1 VIKCTVLR
9 LEDALVMKTK
19 GTVRAF
25 DGSRGYG
32 YIQTEKGLEV
42 FVHFS
47 SIQGDMLKTLAAGD
61 RVEFV
66 LEEGY
71 RGPQAQQVV
80 RLN

>member
-1 VIKCTVLR
+1 LGNRVT
-9 LEDALVMKTK
+9 
-19 GTVRAF
+19 GTVVKF

-32 YIQTEKGLEV
+32 YIQADKGLEV
-42 FVHFS
+42 FVHYS
-47 SIQGDMLKTLAAGD
+47 AIQGDGLRTLTAGD

-71 RGPQAQQVV
+71 RGPQAQQVI

>member
-1 VIKCTVLR
+1 MGNRLRGTVL
-9 LEDALVMKTK
+9 K
-19 GTVRAF
+19 F

-32 YIQTEKGLEV
+32 FIQADKGLEV
-42 FVHFS
+42 FVHYS
-47 SIQGDMLKTLAAGD
+47 AIQGDGLRTLAAGD
-61 RVEFV
+61 RVEFI

>member
-1 VIKCTVLR
+1 
-9 LEDALVMKTK
+9 MKTK
-19 GTVRAF
+19 GTVQSF

-42 FVHFS
+42 FVHYS
-47 SIQGDMLKTLAAGD
+47 SIMGDSLRNLAAGD

-66 LEEGY
+66 IEEGY

>member
-1 VIKCTVLR
+1 MANRVT
-9 LEDALVMKTK
+9 
-19 GTVRAF
+19 GTVVKF

-32 YIQTEKGLEV
+32 FIQADKGLEV
-42 FVHFS
+42 FVHYS
-47 SIQGDMLKTLAAGD
+47 AIQGDGLRMLAAGE

-71 RGPQAQQVV
+71 RGPQAQQVI

>member
-1 VIKCTVLR
+1 MANRVT
-9 LEDALVMKTK
+9 
-19 GTVRAF
+19 GTVVKF

-32 YIQTEKGLEV
+32 FIQADKGLEV
-42 FVHFS
+42 FVHYS
-47 SIQGDMLKTLAAGD
+47 AIQGDGLRMLAAGD

-71 RGPQAQQVV
+71 RGPQAQQVI